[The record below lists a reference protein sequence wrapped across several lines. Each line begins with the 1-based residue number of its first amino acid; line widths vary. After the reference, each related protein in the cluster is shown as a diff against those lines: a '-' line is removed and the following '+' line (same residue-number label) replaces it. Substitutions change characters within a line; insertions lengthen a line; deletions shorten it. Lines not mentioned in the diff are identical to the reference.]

1 LNEDQIKKGFVQV
14 FNDLVINKVE
24 VIKDCENMILKL
36 IDTKDIDIKILKFQ
50 EKSETLVELMKSLI
64 YENSRKAMNQDKYNQ
79 KYNSYTEKYEKIK
92 NKILKLREEKQ
103 DLKIRQEKIKI
114 FIKNLKENNEIISE
128 ISSSKTKQNIV

>member
-1 LNEDQIKKGFVQV
+1 
-14 FNDLVINKVE
+14 
-24 VIKDCENMILKL
+24 
-36 IDTKDIDIKILKFQ
+36 
-50 EKSETLVELMKSLI
+50 MKSLI

-128 ISSSKTKQNIV
+128 FDEKLWYSIIEQVIVNTDGIIDFKFKNQTKYSIIEHEKIN